1 MLRRSVLALA
11 MLLASPAILAHGEG
25 AHAHSAGLIA
35 GLTHPFSGLDHLL
48 AMVAVGLW
56 AAQKGGRA
64 LWLLP
69 VTFVSIMALGGLMAV
84 GGVTLPGMETGIAM
98 SVLALGLLIA
108 LQSRGS
114 LQVAG
119 ATVGFFALFHGAA
132 HGVEMPLAAS
142 PWGYGL
148 GMIAATALLH
158 GAGVLAGMKLRQV
171 VLRAAGALISIA
183 GLGMLFPMIG

>member
-1 MLRRSVLALA
+1 MLKKIMVAMFLQLAA
-11 MLLASPAILAHGEG
+11 PVVLAHGEG
-25 AHAHSAGLIA
+25 VHAHDVGLIT
-35 GLTHPFSGLDHLL
+35 GLAHPFSGLDHLM

-69 VTFVSIMALGGLMAV
+69 ATFVSIMALGGVM
-84 GGVTLPGMETGIAM
+84 GVSGVALPGMEMGIAL
-98 SVLALGLLIA
+98 SVMALGLLIA
-108 LQSRGS
+108 LQSRWS
-114 LQVAG
+114 LLVAC

-132 HGVEMPLAAS
+132 HGLEMPLAAS
-142 PWGYGL
+142 PWGYGF

-171 VLRAAGALISIA
+171 ILRVAGGVISMA
-183 GLGMLFPMIG
+183 GLGMMLPLLG

>member
-1 MLRRSVLALA
+1 MVRRSVFALA
-11 MLLASPAILAHGEG
+11 MLLAAPVVVAHGEG
-25 AHAHSAGLIA
+25 AHAYSAGLIA
-35 GLTHPFSGLDHLL
+35 GLAHPFSGLDHFL

-69 VTFVSIMALGGLMAV
+69 VTFVGIMALGGIIGM
-84 GGVTLPGMETGIAM
+84 GGVTLPGMEMGIAL

-108 LQSRGS
+108 LQLRWS
-114 LQVAG
+114 LQVAC
-119 ATVGFFALFHGAA
+119 ATVGLFALFHGAA

-148 GMIAATALLH
+148 GMIAATTLLH
-158 GAGVLAGMKLRQV
+158 GAGVLAGIKFRQIILRV
-171 VLRAAGALISIA
+171 AGVMISMA
-183 GLGMLFPMIG
+183 GLGMMLPLLG